1 MILKISS
8 VFFSSAGLTLTSALA
23 DPMRCSLMNSMFPS
37 IDGILSICLLIS
49 VWIPVIFRSCCKLT
63 QFTFRF
69 DVYCRRF
76 QLQFIMGKLL
86 KCKLLFHAAL
96 NAGSIAN
103 FKYKINKSSKMVL
116 NVIKSLSWF
125 NAQLSIHS
133 GEVSHHRN
141 STSDTIVTNECCLTF
156 VNYSYLMVT
165 LPK

>member
-1 MILKISS
+1 
-8 VFFSSAGLTLTSALA
+8 
-23 DPMRCSLMNSMFPS
+23 MFINIRFP
-37 IDGILSICLLIS
+37 IVHI
-49 VWIPVIFRSCCKLT
+49 WITVIFRSCCKLT

-103 FKYKINKSSKMVL
+103 FKQKINKSSKMVL

-156 VNYSYLMVT
+156 VYYSYLMVT